1 MSNPKMGQMA
11 SEVLKP
17 RISRPIRSVPNPFR
31 GKGTP
36 GYDDALSR
44 LLQILK
50 GAALA
55 RKQRNDAWERATLC

>member
-11 SEVLKP
+11 SDVLKP

-44 LLQILK
+44 LLQTWRVGGRSK
-50 GAALA
+50 
-55 RKQRNDAWERATLC
+55 